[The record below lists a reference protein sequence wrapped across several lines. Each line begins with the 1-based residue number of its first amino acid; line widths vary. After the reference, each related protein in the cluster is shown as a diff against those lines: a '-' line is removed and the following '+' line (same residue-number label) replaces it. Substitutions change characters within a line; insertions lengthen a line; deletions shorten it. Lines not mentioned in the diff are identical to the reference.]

1 MLVYV
6 KHLVSILVFLF
17 LSLVIGNYLI
27 KQLST
32 TNIRSTIEGMETDIL
47 SSLAGE
53 PSTTGATTTGA
64 STTGAT
70 STGATTTGATST
82 GATTTGATS
91 TGATSTGAT
100 TTGATTTGAT
110 TMPTIAPST
119 EPCEIKDVDKPIE
132 LAAAFEMVNKQTD
145 MIRTLKESTEATTS
159 LKIDKSGDAEFLVL
173 SNLKMLV
180 NNGISKNEAS
190 LKAVYEQYI
199 GNREVTLLA
208 TDINSLKME
217 KPNANALHGQE
228 IALICRIKVIIN
240 GHQTLI
246 DRILEK
252 GSDE

>member
-1 MLVYV
+1 MMLVYV

-17 LSLVIGNYLI
+17 LSLVIGNYLM
-27 KQLST
+27 KRLSNT
-32 TNIRSTIEGMETDIL
+32 SIRSTIEGMETET
-47 SSLAGE
+47 LARLKEAGLT
-53 PSTTGATTTGA
+53 PDTGT
-64 STTGAT
+64 T
-70 STGATTTGATST
+70 STVANTVPAS
-82 GATTTGATS
+82 
-91 TGATSTGAT
+91 
-100 TTGATTTGAT
+100 
-110 TMPTIAPST
+110 I
-119 EPCEIKDVDKPIE
+119 EPCDIKDVDKPIE

-145 MIRTLKESTEATTS
+145 MIRTLKESTEAATS

-180 NNGISKNEAS
+180 NNGISKNEES

-217 KPNANALHGQE
+217 KTNADSLHGQE

-246 DRILEK
+246 DRILDK
-252 GSDE
+252 VSDE

>member
-17 LSLVIGNYLI
+17 LSLVIGNYCM
-27 KQLST
+27 KHVFNKS
-32 TNIRSTIEGMETDIL
+32 IRSTVEGMETDGV
-47 SSLAGE
+47 SSLDEAS
-53 PSTTGATTTGA
+53 STETDTTDTSATT
-64 STTGAT
+64 
-70 STGATTTGATST
+70 
-82 GATTTGATS
+82 
-91 TGATSTGAT
+91 
-100 TTGATTTGAT
+100 T

-132 LAAAFEMVNKQTD
+132 LAAAFEKVNKQTD
-145 MIRTLKESTEATTS
+145 MIRTMNEVIEPIAP
-159 LKIDKSGDAEFLVL
+159 LKIDKSADAEFLVL
-173 SNLKMLV
+173 SNLKLLV

-190 LKAVYEQYI
+190 LKAVYDQYI

-208 TDINSLKME
+208 TDMNSLKIE
-217 KPNANALHGQE
+217 KANADVLHKQE
-228 IALICRIKVIIN
+228 IVLICRAKVIIE

>member
-17 LSLVIGNYLI
+17 LSLLIGNYLI
-27 KQLST
+27 KRLLKTSL
-32 TNIRSTIEGMETDIL
+32 RSTIEGMETDIL
-47 SSLAGE
+47 SSLADAASADE
-53 PSTTGATTTGA
+53 PTTTNTTGTITTGATDTD
-64 STTGAT
+64 TTGAT
-70 STGATTTGATST
+70 D
-82 GATTTGATS
+82 
-91 TGATSTGAT
+91 
-100 TTGATTTGAT
+100 T

-119 EPCEIKDVDKPIE
+119 EPCDIKDVDKPIE
-132 LAAAFEMVNKQTD
+132 LAAAFEKVNKQTD
-145 MIRTLKESTEATTS
+145 MIRTLNEITEPIAP

-173 SNLKMLV
+173 SNLKLLV

-190 LKAVYEQYI
+190 LKAVYDQYI

-217 KPNANALHGQE
+217 KANADILHGQE
-228 IALICRIKVIIN
+228 IALICRAKVIIN

-252 GSDE
+252 GADE

>member
-1 MLVYV
+1 MMLVYV

-17 LSLVIGNYLI
+17 LSLLIGNYLM
-27 KQLST
+27 KRLSYT
-32 TNIRSTIEGMETDIL
+32 SIRSTIEGMETET
-47 SSLAGE
+47 LARLKEAGLT
-53 PSTTGATTTGA
+53 PDTGT
-64 STTGAT
+64 T
-70 STGATTTGATST
+70 STVANTVPAS
-82 GATTTGATS
+82 
-91 TGATSTGAT
+91 
-100 TTGATTTGAT
+100 
-110 TMPTIAPST
+110 I
-119 EPCEIKDVDKPIE
+119 EPCDIKDVDKPIE

-145 MIRTLKESTEATTS
+145 MIRTLKESTEAATS

-180 NNGISKNEAS
+180 NNGISKNEES

-217 KPNANALHGQE
+217 KTNADSLHGQE

-246 DRILEK
+246 DRILDK
-252 GSDE
+252 VSDE